1 MVGMPSNSLLAIS
14 ERKSKFFKYNE
25 ASKLLDPIMF
35 KNSRGKLRK
44 VGGKPLEMVLGNK
57 DPDFLDFV

>member
-35 KNSRGKLRK
+35 KNSRGKMRK
-44 VGGKPLEMVLGNK
+44 VGGKPLGFVMGDE
-57 DPDFLDFV
+57 DTDFNDFV